1 MPTKYQWLPMDG
13 LPRSNEVS
21 SSMLLFSK
29 RCIVSPNKT
38 PFKQKC
44 TFSSQC
50 YITFLKDVQEKIIR
64 TFARF
69 KWSIK
74 DQYTLCIDYP
84 LLRGQ
89 GSGLSSLVPCL
100 GDTLGVV
107 REKIFSY
114 SRKLKNVIVTP
125 SCSTMQFALGKDQ
138 TIWDIVLQVVLLE
151 GAV

>member
-1 MPTKYQWLPMDG
+1 MPTKYQWLPKDG

-21 SSMLLFSK
+21 SSMLLFLK
-29 RCIVSPNKT
+29 RCIVSLNKT

-50 YITFLKDVQEKIIR
+50 YITFLKDVKGKIIR

-89 GSGLSSLVPCL
+89 GSGLASLVHCL

-107 REKIFSY
+107 GEKRFTY
-114 SRKLKNVIVTP
+114 SRKFKKVIVTP
-125 SCSTMQFALGKDQ
+125 SCSTMRFALGND
-138 TIWDIVLQVVLLE
+138 
-151 GAV
+151 